1 MWMEIV
7 EAIADTAKI
16 PLLEVFTL
24 NLTWFLNLWSFNV
37 YKTNKL
43 RNKNNGI
50 K

>member
-16 PLLEVFTL
+16 PLLEVFEL
-24 NLTWFLNLWSFNV
+24 NLTWFLNLWSYNI